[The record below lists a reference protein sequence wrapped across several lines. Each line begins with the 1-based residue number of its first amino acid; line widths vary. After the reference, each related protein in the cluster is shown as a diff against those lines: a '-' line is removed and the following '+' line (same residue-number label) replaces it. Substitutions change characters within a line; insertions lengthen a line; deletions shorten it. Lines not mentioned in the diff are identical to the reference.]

1 MAKKIAVVKENATR
15 KIHVDLMHDQNK
27 KTKKTKIACSHV
39 LKYFLST
46 DIHVLCLIL

>member
-27 KTKKTKIACSHV
+27 KTLCRKPKKTADN
-39 LKYFLST
+39 LYLQLDNMF
-46 DIHVLCLIL
+46 